1 MFKLFSIEMVYG
13 PEKLNDHLNDQLSEA
28 PKLSAAINMI
38 KKESWETINNVHE
51 LMSSHFLN
59 KLKNN
64 PDMVRKILNIINWL
78 NPQYLTNELRQLQ
91 NYLNEI
97 ITKNETKKPK
107 NNQIKK

>member
-1 MFKLFSIEMVYG
+1 
-13 PEKLNDHLNDQLSEA
+13 
-28 PKLSAAINMI
+28 MI
-38 KKESWETINNVHE
+38 KNESWETINSVHE

-78 NPQYLTNELRQLQ
+78 NPQYLTNELMQLR

-97 ITKNETKKPK
+97 LAKNESNKSQNNQTKK
-107 NNQIKK
+107 

>member
-1 MFKLFSIEMVYG
+1 MQMVYG
-13 PEKLNDHLNDQLSEA
+13 LEKLNDHLNDQLSET

-38 KKESWETINNVHE
+38 KNESWETINSVHE

-78 NPQYLTNELRQLQ
+78 NPQYLTNELMQLR

-97 ITKNETKKPK
+97 LAKNESNKSQNNQTKK
-107 NNQIKK
+107 